1 MKAIQQ
7 VVEQFLTQPS
17 NFRLRMEAIACSGI
31 SGASFLTLGLDIIA
45 ETGKA
50 IIVVDAA
57 GTIVHTALHN
67 PSNGLVIDGTGIQ
80 PLTTLQASV
89 SSFIGCP
96 CTVRE
101 VSIQE
106 LRDVCPPES
115 QFYGRVLSAFDRA
128 AAEIMKPALARP
140 VVAGYQVVDDLGK
153 HWGGRFSFQILG
165 VELALDDMAQAR
177 SAESGKDWRMVVVLE
192 GDILNPERISQ

>member
-7 VVEQFLTQPS
+7 VVDQFLTQS
-17 NFRLRMEAIACSGI
+17 ADFTLQINAFSDGV
-31 SGASFLTLGLDIIA
+31 SDASFLTLGLEIIA

-50 IIVVDAA
+50 VIVEDSRGVVVY
-57 GTIVHTALHN
+57 TSLFNPTNALI
-67 PSNGLVIDGTGIQ
+67 IDGRGIQ
-80 PLTTLQASV
+80 PLELLRASLRG
-89 SSFIGCP
+89 SATNF
-96 CTVRE
+96 CTARVIT
-101 VSIQE
+101 IQE
-106 LRDVCPPES
+106 LREICPPES
-115 QFYGRVLSAFDRA
+115 QFYGRVLSVFDRA
-128 AAEIMKPALARP
+128 SAEIMKPALVRP